1 VRKKSL
7 CKYAKAFHQ
16 TPQASISSKSK
27 SKHFIKIHKQAFHQN
42 PQAGAL

>member
-1 VRKKSL
+1 MQKHFTKL
-7 CKYAKAFHQ
+7 HKQAFHQ
-16 TPQASISSKSK
+16 NPQASISSKSK